1 MNFKK
6 KTVGYYLGL
15 LASLIALVSLI
26 IFFIYAGKNSKTS
39 IACIIF
45 LIVGILIQIG
55 IFFTDSRLSDILSVI
70 IPICY
75 MVGLTEELHT
85 GVGNIVDALQGIVMF
100 GKSELAIF
108 NYLLAVLLLI
118 ATILAIVQVFL
129 KKNKEEA

>member
-26 IFFIYAGKNSKTS
+26 IFFVYAGKNNKTS
-39 IACIIF
+39 VACIIF
-45 LIVGILIQIG
+45 LIVGILVQIG
-55 IFFTDSRLSDILSVI
+55 MFFTDDRLSDILSVI

-100 GKSELAIF
+100 EKSELAIF
-108 NYLLAVLLLI
+108 NYLLAGLLLI

>member
-26 IFFIYAGKNSKTS
+26 IFFVYAGKNNKTS
-39 IACIIF
+39 VACIIF
-45 LIVGILIQIG
+45 LIVGILVQIG
-55 IFFTDSRLSDILSVI
+55 MFFTDDRLSDILSVI

-108 NYLLAVLLLI
+108 NYLLAGLLLI

>member
-26 IFFIYAGKNSKTS
+26 IFFVYAGKNNKTS
-39 IACIIF
+39 VACIIF
-45 LIVGILIQIG
+45 LIIGILVQIG
-55 IFFTDSRLSDILSVI
+55 MFFTDDRLSDILSVI

-108 NYLLAVLLLI
+108 NYLLAGLLLI